1 MMSPQTPRTESPEL
15 GFDAD
20 ERALAE
26 ALRGVPVPEPSAELD
41 ARILAMAETAVAA
54 TLGAGGTTPVPLS
67 LTNLRARR
75 RSRWGWGMGAATA
88 AVLSALMIAPH
99 WLDRSGVAPTF
110 DAGSGL
116 NHIAPAAPSAAP
128 MAERADR
135 LQPDRAMN
143 ATKSEAAPSAV
154 APSGASASRADT
166 KPQARG
172 MIAERRADPAQSSVE
187 AEPMAAP
194 VPLPAEQAP
203 PAPKPQRQ
211 VPAGPATI
219 GPAVPMRAS
228 APPTVIAETVEG
240 NVEAIVVGEAQPD
253 AAESVA
259 ASPADALIAND
270 DNAIRHEGLR
280 QREEVPVSNP
290 ASSSAAAPAEGAS
303 KPRSNETAPMS
314 ESTAIPATAPVDPAL
329 AQIRQLIADK
339 HTKRAIAAIETW
351 QQQHPTMPLPDD
363 IQQWWLA
370 QAR

>member
-41 ARILAMAETAVAA
+41 ARILAMAERILAMAETAVAA
-54 TLGAGGTTPVPLS
+54 TPGAGGTTPVPLS

-75 RSRWGWGMGAATA
+75 RSRWGWGMGAAAA

-154 APSGASASRADT
+154 APSGASASRVRCECFSRRYEAAS
-166 KPQARG
+166 ARHD
-172 MIAERRADPAQSSVE
+172 RRAPCRPGAVLCRGRADGRA
-187 AEPMAAP
+187 
-194 VPLPAEQAP
+194 
-203 PAPKPQRQ
+203 R
-211 VPAGPATI
+211 TI
-219 GPAVPMRAS
+219 TRRAS
-228 APPTVIAETVEG
+228 AARTQT
-240 NVEAIVVGEAQPD
+240 
-253 AAESVA
+253 
-259 ASPADALIAND
+259 
-270 DNAIRHEGLR
+270 
-280 QREEVPVSNP
+280 
-290 ASSSAAAPAEGAS
+290 AAPG
-303 KPRSNETAPMS
+303 PGRPTP
-314 ESTAIPATAPVDPAL
+314 PCQCV
-329 AQIRQLIADK
+329 RQ
-339 HTKRAIAAIETW
+339 HHQR
-351 QQQHPTMPLPDD
+351 
-363 IQQWWLA
+363 
-370 QAR
+370 